1 MKFLSVI
8 EKLILEF
15 LKEIKFSKD
24 TFYGLRKSFEKCHI
38 QKVFFRNHVVNFT
51 SNFCQ
56 CTYAHTKLPGSRERY
71 AKMLPIEIPCLGNAL
86 PHFFAGRVPSP
97 RIQGGVAVVVRSFGG
112 PGIGNTARIAIAV
125 LCTRIKSTHF
135 KMFQTFRRNK
145 VRFAS
150 FSWA

>member
-1 MKFLSVI
+1 MVSEKVLKNVIFKKF
-8 EKLILEF
+8 
-15 LKEIKFSKD
+15 
-24 TFYGLRKSFEKCHI
+24 
-38 QKVFFRNHVVNFT
+38 FFRNHVVNFT